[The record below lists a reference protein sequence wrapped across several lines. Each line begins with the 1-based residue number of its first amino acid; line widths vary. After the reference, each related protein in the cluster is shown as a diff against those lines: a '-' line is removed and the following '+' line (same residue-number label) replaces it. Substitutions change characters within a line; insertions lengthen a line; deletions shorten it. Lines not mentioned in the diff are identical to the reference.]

1 MENLLFKNNIITFRK
16 VDYNLLG
23 WEPIDDDSVLLNLD
37 ENLVCFYYNDITI
50 NNVIF
55 KSLVDLINYLGLP
68 KK

>member
-23 WEPIDDDSVLLNLD
+23 WEPIDDDSILLNLD
-37 ENLVCFYYNDITI
+37 ENLICFYYNDTTI
-50 NNVIF
+50 NNVTF